1 MKTQVLDNID
11 ALAFGDEATKEKA
24 YDYLYQFVNSLNI

>member
-11 ALAFGDEATKEKA
+11 ALAFGDEATKEVA
-24 YDYLYQFVNSLNI
+24 YDYLYQFVKNLNI

>member
-24 YDYLYQFVNSLNI
+24 YDFLYAFVKNLNI